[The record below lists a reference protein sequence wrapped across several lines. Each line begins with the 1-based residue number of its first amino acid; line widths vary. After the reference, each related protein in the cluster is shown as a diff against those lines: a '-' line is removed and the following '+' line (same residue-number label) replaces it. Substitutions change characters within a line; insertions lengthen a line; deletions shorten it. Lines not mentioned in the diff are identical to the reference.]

1 MISVAVTLIAV
12 MREVAVWL
20 KCIELNGF
28 LRGVNVK
35 SLDTGDKSLY
45 EIKFCNGG
53 KTSKGREQ
61 PM

>member
-12 MREVAVWL
+12 MREVAAWL
-20 KCIELNGF
+20 KCMESGGF

-45 EIKFCNGG
+45 EIKFCNGE
-53 KTSKGREQ
+53 KASKSREQ
-61 PM
+61 PL